1 MKICINE
8 ETTIDSLQE
17 AFSSAYPLLRV
28 VFYAQDVLRNNHG
41 QKKMLTG
48 KIAPYINPEPGYRF
62 IDISKDK
69 TVSEVETAFAELGLH
84 AQILRKSGTAWIE
97 TILTRY
103 LTLEVQNHE
112 AEMLGISLN
121 MLPASN
127 DINIKGF

>member
-8 ETTIDSLQE
+8 ETTVDSLQE

-28 VFYAQDVLRNNHG
+28 VFYSQDVLRNNHG

-48 KIAPYINPEPGYRF
+48 KIAPFVNPEPAYRF
-62 IDISKDK
+62 VDISKDK
-69 TVSEVETAFAELGLH
+69 TVSEVETAFTELGLR
-84 AQILRKSGTAWIE
+84 AQILRKSGTVWIE

-112 AEMLGISLN
+112 AEILSKSLSG
-121 MLPASN
+121 LPAS
-127 DINIKGF
+127 